1 MNFSVALWFRNAPD
15 NYANLKTMIFDHFG
29 LEFKLLKDAK
39 VVVISN
45 SAENTPS
52 SVAKILPRSEPKM
65 CDNVYVKWSNETIGA
80 ASVSTTPV
88 ERDLDHIMLPVIV
101 ALGNARGLAVYAKS
115 GIASAADKAMVEKYL
130 VETHAVGPGQNGVGH
145 ISRKMHELTCLGE
158 PLRFYPFGV
167 SSLLKI
173 PEDPEHLQ
181 ISERNLLWTKSCD
194 YAWLAAICG
203 HDGAACT
210 RPCIKSERTDAEI
223 QLDPKTAEGGADR
236 QNRTLAMMKQS
247 YLDHIQKHSGRK
259 GQAKHTGSIHREP
272 LQNL

>member
-1 MNFSVALWFRNAPD
+1 M
-15 NYANLKTMIFDHFG
+15 
-29 LEFKLLKDAK
+29 
-39 VVVISN
+39 ISN
-45 SAENTPS
+45 SAENTPR
-52 SVAKILPRSEPKM
+52 SVAKFLPRSEPKM

-88 ERDLDHIMLPVIV
+88 ERDLDHIMLPVIG

-145 ISRKMHELTCLGE
+145 ISRRMHELTCLGE
-158 PLRFYPFGV
+158 PLRFYPFEV
-167 SSLLKI
+167 PSLLKI

-181 ISERNLLWTKSCD
+181 ISERDLLWTKSCD

-203 HDGAACT
+203 HEGAACT
-210 RPCIKSERTDAEI
+210 RPCIKCERTDAEI

-247 YLDHIQKHSGRK
+247 YNSIILTIRRANGSTKTTEKTIYQKWDLIG
-259 GQAKHTGSIHREP
+259 GF
-272 LQNL
+272 N